1 MNNKQILILVILIL
15 AFNSCAVHNLKQE
28 LNGNWSMEYL
38 LYKNQY
44 YLNNLYAYAF
54 SLDENDKCWLPSDS
68 RQKSRLKTENDGEW
82 EVKIEEGKRY
92 LNIKAEGN
100 DIFDGLFEIKNI
112 YMLHDTVKNG
122 YIIKMQ
128 LESDSTYIR
137 CVRSIL
143 FGYNFSK
150 RLPIVRGQHV
160 FGQEDVIEGR

>member
-92 LNIKAEGN
+92 LNM
-100 DIFDGLFEIKNI
+100 IFLMDFLRLKI
-112 YMLHDTVKNG
+112 YICFMILSKTDTS
-122 YIIKMQ
+122 
-128 LESDSTYIR
+128 LR
-137 CVRSIL
+137 C
-143 FGYNFSK
+143 N
-150 RLPIVRGQHV
+150 
-160 FGQEDVIEGR
+160 